1 MDDQNSLWQRWCQW
15 WEPFLYTMKIMHVLR
30 ISDLLMSWFPEFHK
44 NRFLPWI
51 NRGARHPLYRET
63 DFTEGLRILIVLGHP
78 QGMFPNDELPEE
90 GDRSEITKLLQSKWN
105 EMNSLEASCLAHL
118 NVKRV
123 VKHLL
128 NSIQE
133 RRRKDARVIIHPGN
147 VETTIDSSPILN
159 QIQNNSD
166 SLITIDILHNNLDES
181 IIGPNGIVIH
191 TLNNITIIYREVT
204 LRPLKSVESVR
215 RYHASQFP
223 CQEGDDEIL
232 VQQLI
237 QKSKHILFVYPIFWF
252 DAPSQIKAF
261 IERIFISGQA
271 FALFPYH
278 PITSCFAWLITP
290 ISSRFG
296 FVRRSLLRY
305 SAHGLLRDKKSTLIE
320 TRSGPHSAALGH
332 AETSLETTLQ
342 FCGVKIQSVMCL
354 NQLNSPYFTSAP
366 MTNSNSYNCVQNQP
380 LIPQWFK
387 AWDQKLEEI
396 ARQIIKQTC

>member
-1 MDDQNSLWQRWCQW
+1 MRY
-15 WEPFLYTMKIMHVLR
+15 FVVLHR
-30 ISDLLMSWFPEFHK
+30 T
-44 NRFLPWI
+44 
-51 NRGARHPLYRET
+51 RHPLYRET

-237 QKSKHILFVYPIFWF
+237 QKSKHIV
-252 DAPSQIKAF
+252 
-261 IERIFISGQA
+261 
-271 FALFPYH
+271 
-278 PITSCFAWLITP
+278 
-290 ISSRFG
+290 
-296 FVRRSLLRY
+296 SL
-305 SAHGLLRDKKSTLIE
+305 
-320 TRSGPHSAALGH
+320 
-332 AETSLETTLQ
+332 
-342 FCGVKIQSVMCL
+342 
-354 NQLNSPYFTSAP
+354 
-366 MTNSNSYNCVQNQP
+366 
-380 LIPQWFK
+380 
-387 AWDQKLEEI
+387 
-396 ARQIIKQTC
+396 